1 MRPFDHAQ
9 ARRRDFPV
17 IFELSAPGRV
27 GYSFPAPDVPEEP
40 LDALLP
46 AEHLREEPAALP
58 EVSELDVV
66 RHYTR
71 LSHRNFSIDEGFY
84 PLGSCTMKYNPKIH
98 EDAARLAGF
107 SRLHPYAPVEQ
118 AQGALQLLWE
128 LEQLLAEISGMD
140 RVTFQPAAGAHGEL
154 TGLLM
159 IRAYFDSRGERQRT
173 KVIVPDSAHGTNPAT
188 ASMVGYQVIT
198 VKSDRRGN
206 MDVDA
211 LRAAMDETVAAIM
224 LTNPNT
230 LGLFEERITEVEEIV
245 HRKGAQM
252 YMDGANFNAIL
263 GVTRP
268 GDQGFDVMHFNL
280 HKTFTT
286 PHGGGG
292 PGAGA
297 VGGKS
302 HLVPFLPVPVVERD
316 GDRFRF
322 DWNRPKSIG
331 KIRAFFGNFGNLV
344 RAYTY
349 IRSLGPDGIRQVA
362 ETAVL
367 NANYMLA
374 RLKPAFDLPYDR
386 LCKHEFVLAGT
397 RQKKRYGVTTKDI
410 AKRILDYGFHAPTI
424 YFPLIVEEAIMIE
437 PTETESKRTLD
448 EFIEAMLSIDREARE
463 NPELVKTAPHT
474 TAVKRLDEVRAAR
487 QPDLRWRLKS

>member
-1 MRPFDHAQ
+1 MTPFDKAQ
-9 ARRRDFPV
+9 GRPRDFPV
-17 IFELSAPGRV
+17 IFDFSVPGRV
-27 GYSFPAPDVPEEP
+27 GSSYPDPDVPDTP
-40 LDALLP
+40 LEQLIP
-46 AEHLREEPAALP
+46 ASQLRKEPAALP

-98 EDAARLAGF
+98 EDVARLAGF
-107 SRLHPYAPVEQ
+107 ARLHPYTPAGE
-118 AQGALQLLWE
+118 AQGALQLMWE

-159 IRAYFDSRGERQRT
+159 IRAYFDTRGERRT

-188 ASMVGYQVIT
+188 AAMVGYQVVT
-198 VKSDRRGN
+198 VKSDARGN
-206 MDVDA
+206 MDVRA
-211 LRAAMDETVAAIM
+211 LREAMDGSVAAIM

-230 LGLFEERITEVEEIV
+230 LGLFEEPILDVEQIV
-245 HRKGAQM
+245 HRAGGQL
-252 YMDGANFNAIL
+252 YLDGANFNAVL

-268 GDQGFDVMHFNL
+268 GDQGFDVMHMNL

-297 VGGKS
+297 VGVKS
-302 HLVPFLPVPVVERD
+302 HLAPFLPVPVVERD
-316 GDRFRF
+316 GERFRL
-322 DWNRPKSIG
+322 DDQRPQSIG
-331 KIRAFFGNFGNLV
+331 KIRAFYGNFGNLV
-344 RAYTY
+344 RAYAY
-349 IRSLGPDGIRQVA
+349 IRSMGADGLRQVA

-367 NANYMLA
+367 NANYLLA
-374 RLKPAFDLPYDR
+374 RLRSQFDLPYDR
-386 LCKHEFVLAGT
+386 LCKHEFVLSGA
-397 RQKKRYGVTTKDI
+397 RQKKQRGVATRDM
-410 AKRILDYGFHAPTI
+410 AKRMLDYGFHAPTI

-448 EFIEAMLSIDREARE
+448 EFADAMLAIAREAQDD
-463 NPELVKTAPHT
+463 PEIVKTAPHST
-474 TAVKRLDEVRAAR
+474 PVKRLDEVRAAR
-487 QPDLRWRLKS
+487 QPDLRWRPR

>member
-1 MRPFDHAQ
+1 MSA
-9 ARRRDFPV
+9 ARNNRDFPV
-17 IFELSAPGRV
+17 IFDLSTPGRV
-27 GYSFPAPDVPEEP
+27 GYSFPAPDVPEQRLET
-40 LDALLP
+40 LIP

-107 SRLHPYAPVEQ
+107 SRVHPSTPAEQ

-159 IRAYFDSRGERQRT
+159 IRGYFEARGERRRT

-188 ASMVGYQVIT
+188 AAMVGYQVIT

-211 LRAAMDETVAAIM
+211 LRAVMDETVAAIM

-230 LGLFEERITEVEEIV
+230 LGLFEERITEVQEIV
-245 HRKGAQM
+245 HGKGGQM
-252 YMDGANFNAIL
+252 YMDGANFNATL

-297 VGGKS
+297 VGVKS
-302 HLVPFLPVPVVERD
+302 HLVPFLPVPVVDRD
-316 GDRFRF
+316 GARFRL

-331 KIRAFFGNFGNLV
+331 KITAFYGNFGNLV

-349 IRSLGPDGIRQVA
+349 IRSLGPEGIRQVA

-374 RLKPAFDLPYDR
+374 RLKSAFDLPYER
-386 LCKHEFVLAGT
+386 VCKHEFVLAGT
-397 RQKKRYGVTTKDI
+397 RQKKQYGVTTKDM

-437 PTETESKRTLD
+437 PTETESKRTMD
-448 EFIEAMLSIDREARE
+448 EFIEALLAIDREAQE
-463 NPELVKTAPHT
+463 NPDLVRTAPHT
-474 TAVKRLDEVRAAR
+474 TPVKRLDEVRAAR
-487 QPDLRWRLKS
+487 HPNLRWEAR

>member
-1 MRPFDHAQ
+1 MSGPFDKAQ
-9 ARRRDFPV
+9 GRRDFPV
-17 IFELSAPGRV
+17 IFELSVPGRV
-27 GYSFPAPDVPEEP
+27 GYSYPDPDVPVPPVER
-40 LDALLP
+40 LVP
-46 AEHLREEPAALP
+46 AEHVRTEPAELP

-71 LSHRNFSIDEGFY
+71 LSHRTFSIDEGFY

-107 SRLHPYAPVEQ
+107 SRLHPYAPAEDV
-118 AQGALQLLWE
+118 QGALQLMWE
-128 LEQLLAEISGMD
+128 LERLLAEISGMD

-159 IRAYFDSRGERQRT
+159 FRAYFESRGEKRT
-173 KVIVPDSAHGTNPAT
+173 KIIVPDSAHGTNPAT

-198 VKSDRRGN
+198 VKSDARGN
-206 MDVDA
+206 MDVEA
-211 LRAAMDETVAAIM
+211 LRAAMDESVAAIM

-245 HRKGAQM
+245 HGKGGQL
-252 YMDGANFNAIL
+252 YLDGANFNAVL
-263 GVTRP
+263 GITRP
-268 GDQGFDVMHFNL
+268 GDQGFDAMHMNL

-297 VGGKS
+297 VGLKA
-302 HLVPFLPVPVVERD
+302 HLVPFMPVPTVERD
-316 GDRFRF
+316 GERFRLEHT
-322 DWNRPKSIG
+322 RPLSIG
-331 KIRAFFGNFGNLV
+331 KIRAFYGNFGNLV

-349 IRSLGPDGIRQVA
+349 IRSMGAEGMRQIA
-362 ETAVL
+362 ETSVL

-374 RLKPAFDLPYDR
+374 RLREHFDLPYDR
-386 LCKHEFVLAGT
+386 LCKHEFVLSGA
-397 RQKKRYGVTTKDI
+397 RQKKQYGVTTRDM

-424 YFPLIVEEAIMIE
+424 YFPLIVDEAIMIE

-448 EFIEAMLSIDREARE
+448 EFNEAMIAIAQEARE
-463 NPELVKTAPHT
+463 NPDLVRTAPHT

-487 QPDLRWRLKS
+487 QPDLRWKPQR

>member
-1 MRPFDHAQ
+1 MRS
-9 ARRRDFPV
+9 RDFPV
-17 IFELSAPGRV
+17 IFELSVPGRV
-27 GYSFPAPDVPEEP
+27 GSSYPDPDVPARP
-40 LDALLP
+40 LDTLLP
-46 AEHLREEPAALP
+46 PAQLRDEPAALP
-58 EVSELDVV
+58 EVSELDIV

-84 PLGSCTMKYNPKIH
+84 PLGSCTMKYNPKIN
-98 EDAARLAGF
+98 EDAARLPGF
-107 SRLHPYAPVEQ
+107 ARLHPYAPAEH
-118 AQGALQLLWE
+118 AQGALRLMWE
-128 LEQLLAEISGMD
+128 FEQMLGEISGMD

-159 IRAYFDSRGERQRT
+159 IRAYFEARGERRT

-188 ASMVGYQVIT
+188 AAMAGYQVVT
-198 VKSDRRGN
+198 VKSDARGN
-206 MDVDA
+206 LDTQA
-211 LRAAMDETVAAIM
+211 LRDVMDETVAAIM

-230 LGLFEERITEVEEIV
+230 LGLFEEQIVAVEEIV
-245 HRKGAQM
+245 HRAGGQM

-263 GVTRP
+263 GVARP

-297 VGGKS
+297 VGVKT
-302 HLVPFLPVPVVERD
+302 HLAPFLPVPVVARD
-316 GDRFRF
+316 GDGFRL
-322 DWNRPKSIG
+322 DYDQPQSIG
-331 KIRAFFGNFGNLV
+331 KIRAFYGNFGNLV

-349 IRSLGPDGIRQVA
+349 VRSMGADGLRQVA

-367 NANYMLA
+367 NANYLLA
-374 RLKPAFDLPYDR
+374 RLRAEFDLPYDR
-386 LCKHEFVLAGT
+386 VCKHEFVLSGT
-397 RQKKRYGVTTKDI
+397 RQKRQHGVTTKDM

-437 PTETESKRTLD
+437 PTETESKRTMD
-448 EFIEAMLSIDREARE
+448 EFSDAMLAIAREARE
-463 NPELVKTAPHT
+463 QPEVVKTAPHT
-474 TAVKRLDEVRAAR
+474 TPVKRLDEVRAAR
-487 QPDLRWRLKS
+487 QPDLRWKPR

>member
-1 MRPFDHAQ
+1 MTVPGK
-9 ARRRDFPV
+9 RDFPV
-17 IFELSAPGRV
+17 IFEFSTPGRV
-27 GYSFPAPDVPEEP
+27 GFSFPAPDVPELA
-40 LDALLP
+40 LDALVP

-98 EDAARLAGF
+98 EDVARFPGF
-107 SRLHPYAPVEQ
+107 SRLHPYTPPEQ

-128 LEQLLAEISGMD
+128 LERQLAEISGME

-159 IRAYFDSRGERQRT
+159 IRAYFESRGERQRT
-173 KVIVPDSAHGTNPAT
+173 KVVVPDSAHGTNPAT
-188 ASMVGYQVIT
+188 AAMVGYQVIT
-198 VKSDRRGN
+198 VKSDSRGN

-245 HRKGAQM
+245 HGNGAQM

-263 GVTRP
+263 GITRP

-297 VGGKS
+297 VGVKS

-316 GDRFRF
+316 GDRFRL
-322 DWNRPKSIG
+322 DTNRPKSIG
-331 KIRAFFGNFGNLV
+331 KVRAFYGNFGNLV
-344 RAYTY
+344 RAYAY
-349 IRSLGPDGIRQVA
+349 LRSMGSEGMRQIA
-362 ETAVL
+362 EAAVL

-374 RLKPAFDLPYDR
+374 RLRSSFDRPYDR

-397 RQKKRYGVTTKDI
+397 RQKRQYGVTTRDI

-424 YFPLIVEEAIMIE
+424 YFPLIVDEAIMIE
-437 PTETESKRTLD
+437 PTETESKRTMD
-448 EFIEAMLSIDREARE
+448 EFIEALLAINREAKESPDIVRS
-463 NPELVKTAPHT
+463 APHT
-474 TAVKRLDEVRAAR
+474 TPVKRLDEVRAAR
-487 QPDLRWRLKS
+487 QPDLRWKPQR

>member
-1 MRPFDHAQ
+1 MNPF
-9 ARRRDFPV
+9 DFPV
-17 IFELSAPGRV
+17 IFDLSVPGRV
-27 GYSFPAPDVPEEP
+27 GMAYPDSDVPDRPVEQ
-40 LDALLP
+40 LVP
-46 AEHLREEPAALP
+46 AAHLRDEPAALP
-58 EVSELDVV
+58 EVSEPDIV

-98 EDAARLAGF
+98 EDVARMAGF
-107 SRLHPYAPVEQ
+107 SRLHPYAPPEQ

-128 LEQLLAEISGMD
+128 LEQVLAEISGMD

-154 TGLLM
+154 TGLLT
-159 IRAYFDSRGERQRT
+159 IRAYFQTRGEQRT

-198 VKSDRRGN
+198 VKSDARGN
-206 MDVDA
+206 MDTDA
-211 LRAAMDETVAAIM
+211 LRAAMDRSVAAIM

-230 LGLFEERITEVEEIV
+230 LGLFEERIMEVEEIV
-245 HRKGAQM
+245 HRAGGQM

-297 VGGKS
+297 VGVKS
-302 HLVPFLPVPVVERD
+302 HLTPFLPLPTVERS
-316 GDRFRF
+316 GDRFSL
-322 DWNRPKSIG
+322 DWDRPQSIG
-331 KIRAFFGNFGNLV
+331 KIHSFYGNFGNLV
-344 RAYTY
+344 RAYAY
-349 IRSLGPDGIRQVA
+349 IRSMGAAGLRQIA

-374 RLKPAFDLPYDR
+374 RLRGSFDLPYDR
-386 LCKHEFVLAGT
+386 ICKHEFVLSGT
-397 RQKKRYGVTTKDI
+397 RQKKRDGVTTKDM
-410 AKRILDYGFHAPTI
+410 AKRVLDYGFHAPTI
-424 YFPLIVEEAIMIE
+424 YFPLIVEEAIMVE
-437 PTETESKRTLD
+437 PTETESKRTMD
-448 EFIEAMLSIDREARE
+448 EFIDAMLAIDREGRE
-463 NPELVKTAPHT
+463 NPDLVRTAPHSA
-474 TAVKRLDEVRAAR
+474 AVKRLDEVRAAR
-487 QPDLRWRLKS
+487 QPDLRWKPRP

>member
-1 MRPFDHAQ
+1 MIA
-9 ARRRDFPV
+9 RDFPV
-17 IFELSAPGRV
+17 IFELGVPGRV
-27 GYSFPAPDVPEEP
+27 GSSYPDSDVPVRP
-40 LDALLP
+40 LEALV
-46 AEHLREEPAALP
+46 PAAQLRSDPAQLP

-107 SRLHPYAPVEQ
+107 ARLHPYAGEEH
-118 AQGALQLLWE
+118 AQGALRLMWE
-128 LEQLLAEISGMD
+128 LEQMLGEISGMD

-159 IRAYFDSRGERQRT
+159 IRAYFEARGERRT

-188 ASMVGYQVIT
+188 AAMAGYQVVT
-198 VKSDRRGN
+198 VKSDARGN
-206 MDVDA
+206 LDTRA
-211 LRAAMDETVAAIM
+211 LRDVMDTTVAAIM

-230 LGLFEERITEVEEIV
+230 LGLFEEQIVDVGEIV
-245 HRKGAQM
+245 HGAGGQM

-263 GVTRP
+263 GVARP

-297 VGGKS
+297 VGVKT
-302 HLVPFLPVPVVERD
+302 HLAPFLPVPVVARD
-316 GDRFRF
+316 GEGFRLDYDR
-322 DWNRPKSIG
+322 PQSIG
-331 KIRAFFGNFGNLV
+331 KLRAFYGNFGNLV

-349 IRSLGPDGIRQVA
+349 IRSMGAEGLAQVA

-367 NANYMLA
+367 NANYLLA
-374 RLKPAFDLPYDR
+374 RLRGEFDVPYDR
-386 LCKHEFVLAGT
+386 VCKHEFVLSGM
-397 RQKKRYGVTTKDI
+397 RQKRQHGVTTKDM

-448 EFIEAMLSIDREARE
+448 EFAGAMLAIAREAQDR
-463 NPELVKTAPHT
+463 PDVVKTAPHT
-474 TAVKRLDEVRAAR
+474 TPVKRLDEVRAAR
-487 QPDLRWRLKS
+487 QPDLRWKPR